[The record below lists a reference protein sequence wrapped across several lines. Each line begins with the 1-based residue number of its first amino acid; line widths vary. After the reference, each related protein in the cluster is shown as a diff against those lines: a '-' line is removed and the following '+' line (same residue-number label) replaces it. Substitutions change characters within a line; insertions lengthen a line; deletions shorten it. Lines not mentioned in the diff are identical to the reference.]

1 MRRTFRTWHLVNQE
15 CLPFFGNDLQRII
28 WEVDVMQLVAV
39 FHALMG
45 TAGDS
50 VAKRLREK
58 YEQELVA
65 EKLKDFG
72 HENANA

>member
-39 FHALMG
+39 FHAQL
-45 TAGDS
+45 AGNS
-50 VAKRLREK
+50 
-58 YEQELVA
+58 
-65 EKLKDFG
+65 
-72 HENANA
+72 